1 MNENEIEI
9 YDYLMLPHG
18 QEEDVVELLSE
29 DSQAHG
35 RYKHSDNLIAL
46 TWLTSFHQLE
56 KLDPPS
62 KPTKYTVIISSTATG
77 VENGYS

>member
-1 MNENEIEI
+1 
-9 YDYLMLPHG
+9 MLLRK
-18 QEEDVVELLSE
+18 QEEDFVGLPSE
-29 DSQAHG
+29 EFRAHG
-35 RYKHSDNLIAL
+35 RYEHSCTPIAL

-62 KPTKYTVIISSTATG
+62 KPTKYTGIISSTATG